1 MVLVDP
7 THMLLKTSP
16 VPDTLSDSVLSLD
29 DEIKRVLESTSLSD
43 HDKALNYEQVLN
55 KYLNRVDHVNSRHIQ
70 RPPHSSNQS
79 VGLPHQDPFEKT
91 LKLEKRIVDSLPKT
105 LQKKGGVLLDHIKE
119 TTDMTWNERGE
130 LVVQGQTLNGTN
142 VSDLIHEILRSRKL
156 GIKPEGWSV
165 FANSLKESN
174 IPIDLIGNKA
184 RWDSTDDVD
193 LSKSLIVESPSTP
206 VNRKQ
211 KRGKSHRGGKNKT
224 PEWLGW

>member
-55 KYLNRVDHVNSRHIQ
+55 KYLNRVDHVNSRHIHTP
-70 RPPHSSNQS
+70 RSLNQS

-174 IPIDLIGNKA
+174 IPVDLIGNKA

-193 LSKSLIVESPSTP
+193 LSKSTLQSPSTP
-206 VNRKQ
+206 LIRKQ
-211 KRGKSHRGGKNKT
+211 KRGKSLKGKSKT
-224 PEWLGW
+224 PGWMEW